1 MLGTVDKESS
11 ELRKCKNRLMR
22 SLLIF
27 PAAQELQEWS
37 CLASGVIS
45 TEAVRSLVNLPEQRR
60 KVGVKLMVK
69 ISRGA
74 HNRNLVATEA
84 FINIII
90 ICIIVSFFI
99 ANDVC

>member
-22 SLLIF
+22 SLVIF

-69 ISRGA
+69 ISQGA
-74 HNRNLVATEA
+74 HNRNLVATETYY
-84 FINIII
+84 
-90 ICIIVSFFI
+90 
-99 ANDVC
+99 